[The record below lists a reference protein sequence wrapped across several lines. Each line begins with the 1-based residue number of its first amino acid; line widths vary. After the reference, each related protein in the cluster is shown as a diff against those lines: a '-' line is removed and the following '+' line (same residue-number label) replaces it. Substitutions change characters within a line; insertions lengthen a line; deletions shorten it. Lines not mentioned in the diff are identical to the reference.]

1 MLKILKVAKKL
12 PSRIWK
18 GLDIACIRRSVTVE
32 RGGRMV
38 GSGLKRVHGEN
49 EGKNEGRFPF
59 PPGTG
64 GNPGTLYDN
73 IEEF

>member
-1 MLKILKVAKKL
+1 
-12 PSRIWK
+12 
-18 GLDIACIRRSVTVE
+18 
-32 RGGRMV
+32 MV